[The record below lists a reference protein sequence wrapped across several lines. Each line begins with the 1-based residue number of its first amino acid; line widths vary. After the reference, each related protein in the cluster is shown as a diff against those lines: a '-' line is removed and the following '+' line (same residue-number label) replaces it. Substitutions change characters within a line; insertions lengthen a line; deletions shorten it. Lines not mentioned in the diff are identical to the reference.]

1 MYKIEIFPLIN
12 DEHLPLFLEN
22 IQNNKLY
29 GTIEELFNG
38 RYLKLRDVTHSV
50 TEIITV
56 ENKMWAIVEFNC
68 SKIGTHARIISDVV
82 NLKGIKLKP
91 FFVDE
96 NNLGL
101 NLHTKLRGVVL

>member
-1 MYKIEIFPLIN
+1 MYKIEIFPLI
-12 DEHLPLFLEN
+12 DEKELPHFLEKIKTSN
-22 IQNNKLY
+22 LF

-38 RYLKLRDVTHSV
+38 RYLKLRDVTHNIV
-50 TEIITV
+50 EIITI
-56 ENKMWAIVEFNC
+56 ENQMCGIIEFNN
-68 SKIGTHARIISDVV
+68 SKIGQHARIITDVL

-91 FFVDE
+91 FFIDE